1 MSESKKY
8 KKYKLL
14 ISGTLVQKT
23 AFSTGGNRHES
34 DDNSDIDNL
43 LAKDG
48 KDRYTLRGASL
59 AGAFLAT
66 AKQLVDSKE
75 DELKGITEDTPA
87 EQQKILKDKFE
98 AAKAKEKDKKLIY
111 KDWLQEQ
118 PRMNESLWIFHH
130 AHPTFTDIEP
140 EVRDNVAIH
149 QQTGAAKDGA
159 KFDAEILPVGTRWDF
174 LMEVDEYRDDD
185 TNKASAIA
193 LHVAKQ
199 WQQCCWL
206 GRDVARGLGWM
217 KLENLKVY
225 RLTTEQISQWPDS
238 SKPPHELLQGLSK
251 TLLSDEQINAIK
263 APITLKQDNDKKIT
277 GTITLEV
284 GQNNDGYG
292 LDMLSVG
299 GHQKKRDGK
308 ERNTNQPHQ
317 LMGKAFLKDHKSQL
331 LAPQGIELDEYIKF
345 KHSKEKKKDRDAD
358 FSLSVTKQANDDSI
372 PIIPGSSIRGSL
384 RHVLSWLLRK
394 RGAPIWNPADTKD
407 TPNENDIVNQL
418 FGSTKESAKLL
429 ISDAMPADN
438 DWQMVVLEMHA
449 EDEFTQGVFGG
460 GKFDRTCLT
469 KGKFKAD
476 FYLENSTEDAKEALK
491 TLKTLGENQ
500 LIPIGG
506 GQWKGLGWIKL
517 SFACEEQACEE
528 Q

>member
-1 MSESKKY
+1 MSEPQN
-8 KKYKLL
+8 YKLL
-14 ISGTLVQKT
+14 ISGTLVQQT
-23 AFSTGGNRHES
+23 AFSTGGNRLET
-34 DDNSDIDNL
+34 DNNSDIDNL

-48 KDRYTLRGASL
+48 KGRYTLRGTSL

-66 AKQLVDSKE
+66 AKQLLDSNKE
-75 DELKGITEDTPA
+75 LKDTELLIDRDKKLKGITEHTPA
-87 EQQKILKDKFE
+87 EQQKILKKFFKDE
-98 AAKAKEKDKKLIY
+98 EKKKGKELNY

-130 AHPTFTDIEP
+130 AHPTCTDIET

-206 GRDVARGLGWM
+206 GRDVARGLGWI

-225 RLTTEQISQWPDS
+225 RLTTEHISQWPDS

-251 TLLSDEQINAIK
+251 TLLSDKQINAIK
-263 APITLKQDNDKKIT
+263 APITPKKDNNNKIT

-299 GHQKKRDGK
+299 GHQKKRPG
-308 ERNTNQPHQ
+308 EETRNTNQPES
-317 LMGKAFLKDHKSQL
+317 LMGKAFLKTHKEKL
-331 LAPQGIELDEYIKF
+331 LAPQGTELDEYVKF
-345 KHSKEKKKDRDAD
+345 TDSNTGDAD
-358 FSLSVTKQANDDSI
+358 FSLSVTRQANGDSI

-394 RGAPIWNPADTKD
+394 QGKPIWNPADTKD
-407 TPNENDIVNQL
+407 TPNENDIVQQL
-418 FGSTKESAKLL
+418 FGSTEKSAELL
-429 ISDAMPADN
+429 ISDAMPVDN

-449 EDEFTQGVFGG
+449 EDEFTQGVFGQ

-476 FYLENSTEDAKEALK
+476 FYLENLPEDTEKALE
-491 TLKTLGENQ
+491 TLQTLGKNQ

-517 SFACEEQACEE
+517 SLDWEK
-528 Q
+528 